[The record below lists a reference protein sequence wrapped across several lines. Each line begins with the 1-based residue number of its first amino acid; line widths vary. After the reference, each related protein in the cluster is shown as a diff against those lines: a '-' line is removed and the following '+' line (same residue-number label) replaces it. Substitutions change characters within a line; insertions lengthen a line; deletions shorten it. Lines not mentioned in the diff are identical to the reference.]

1 MTGFA
6 ALPAGTY
13 NVAVAT
19 PVDTQNFAIG
29 PVDLPFDAGTL
40 NSVLVVDTLDTIAND
55 PDYLPIILRDDARP
69 YATNARVRVI
79 HAAPGAPTVDVY
91 VVPVDPMMATDIT
104 NIEPTLPDFD
114 FRTVT
119 DYLSLAEGD
128 YDVIVTGVDSK
139 DAVIGPKTISI
150 ENGGVYTAIARQPGG
165 DVQDFD
171 VIVLADVLN
180 DET

>member
-1 MTGFA
+1 M
-6 ALPAGTY
+6 PAGTY

-150 ENGGVYTAIARQPGG
+150 ENGGVYAAIARQPGG

-171 VIVLADVLN
+171 VIVLDNVLT